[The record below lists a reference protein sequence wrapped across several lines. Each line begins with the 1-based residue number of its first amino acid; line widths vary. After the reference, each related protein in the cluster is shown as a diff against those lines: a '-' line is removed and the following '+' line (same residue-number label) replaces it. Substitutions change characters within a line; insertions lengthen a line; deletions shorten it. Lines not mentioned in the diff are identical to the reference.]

1 MNSRNTF
8 LRPTFA
14 IHNRVFHNLL
24 PLFGDPVPVEF
35 FGVLDGRRR
44 HLSCQVRLPDQTA
57 ERFAH
62 LIFGRRQQPSD
73 PIDDVVGV
81 IRTPGQARKST
92 RRSLPQHLWVSFDF
106 ARKEEYAGTAHLLA
120 QLGGVQV
127 AEKYNVAAAEILYQP
142 LARALLFSNS
152 CQPEFPFR
160 MFGSLANHKVGPLV
174 MAKGAR
180 KQDARPPVLVF
191 RLRRRIVIPPVDAVV
206 NRLHI
211 PSSESLDG
219 LGHVTAVARNNVA
232 LPNCAPQNQAV
243 RVVFQS
249 SGNHVSDQR
258 RPPMQ
263 LRAGRKKSGIE
274 RAFPRKEVD
283 IGNMAQH
290 VPQNARCIPA
300 FLPAKNS
307 RVRACSDSRVSRA
320 GAEHHHSKTR
330 WIHARHD
337 FLHRQILGVGIA
349 LVGERGREDRNH
361 IELSNHGGIKSLTS
375 MTQCLNVSILPKIS
389 YRRSRNRACRRIT
402 GSRADAV
409 LSTCS
414 QAACNS
420 RFRVPGASPPATGC
434 VSPGSASKSYTS
446 SVAPGSIR
454 MTSLKRVSRTARSL
468 AALRLSARKGF
479 VQP

>member
-1 MNSRNTF
+1 MVRIPSHARKT
-8 LRPTFA
+8 A
-14 IHNRVFHNLL
+14 
-24 PLFGDPVPVEF
+24 
-35 FGVLDGRRR
+35 RRR
-44 HLSCQVRLPDQTA
+44 
-57 ERFAH
+57 
-62 LIFGRRQQPSD
+62 
-73 PIDDVVGV
+73 
-81 IRTPGQARKST
+81 
-92 RRSLPQHLWVSFDF
+92 LPQHLGMPFDF

-120 QLGGVQV
+120 QLGSVQV
-127 AEKYNVAAAEILYQP
+127 AEKYNVAAVELLCQQV
-142 LARALLFSNS
+142 ARALLFSS
-152 CQPEFPFR
+152 SSQPEVPFR
-160 MFGSLANHKVGPLV
+160 MFGRFANHKVGPLV

-191 RLRRRIVIPPVDAVV
+191 RLRRRIVIPLVDAVV

-232 LPNCAPQNQAV
+232 LPNCSPQNQAV

-263 LRAGRKKSGIE
+263 LRAGRKKGGIE
-274 RAFPRKEVD
+274 RALPRKKVD

-337 FLHRQILGVGIA
+337 LLHRQILGIGVA

-375 MTQCLNVSILPKIS
+375 MTQYLNDSMFQFYP
-389 YRRSRNRACRRIT
+389 RARTEDRAT
-402 GSRADAV
+402 GPAGASQDLGPTPFSPGVHKRLATVAFGSR
-409 LSTCS
+409 T
-414 QAACNS
+414 QAH
-420 RFRVPGASPPATGC
+420 RREDASPLDPL
-434 VSPGSASKSYTS
+434 P
-446 SVAPGSIR
+446 
-454 MTSLKRVSRTARSL
+454 SRTPLQSPRVQ
-468 AALRLSARKGF
+468 SA
-479 VQP
+479 